1 MSRRHNAVA
10 RFESTAT
17 QLRGYRFALAGTR
30 VLSCEFP
37 HQACEILEC
46 HRSLVRTG
54 IGASVG
60 HFICERARRAAADAI
75 GVETVIPGG
84 NDQRAV
90 AVNVDTIRSRAG
102 PGQVHSPSTAYQV
115 ATRTKCDLAR
125 PAMLPLL
132 Q

>member
-1 MSRRHNAVA
+1 MSRRHKAVA

-17 QLRGYRFALAGTR
+17 QLRGYK
-30 VLSCEFP
+30 FP

-46 HRSLVRTG
+46 HRSLVRPG
-54 IGASVG
+54 IGASVA

-84 NDQRAV
+84 SDQRAV

-102 PGQVHSPSTAYQV
+102 PGQSPLSV
-115 ATRTKCDLAR
+115 DR
-125 PAMLPLL
+125 LPGSHPY
-132 Q
+132 